1 MKLSSDNNGLS
12 ELKQFLLENTLLINP
27 SYDLTN
33 LKEIINK
40 NETNNNYTTL
50 ILTTLFSYYDDLKRS
65 KMILFEN
72 SQSSK
77 SA

>member
-72 SQSSK
+72 PQSSK